1 MRSRL
6 SCGFALAVD
15 IGADPRQR
23 APQKIGALATS
34 LAFRQQG
41 RGHPAVRLARP
52 RTPGRQ
58 PSALLGE
65 NSQPVA
71 PQVIGG
77 DRQKIGGQ
85 AAMAI
90 SVTGST
96 SALKSY
102 PKAEPS
108 LPLRAA
114 QRTWSR
120 RSAPLRDHRICWDL
134 FMRRLTRKLAVPSV
148 IEVPT
153 RRPARWRSA

>member
-1 MRSRL
+1 MYDPDLQTFRLFLTVHDLGNITRAAERSNIAVSAVTKRL
-6 SCGFALAVD
+6 QDLEA
-15 IGADPRQR
+15 
-23 APQKIGALATS
+23 
-34 LAFRQQG
+34 
-41 RGHPAVRLARP
+41 HYHVRLFD
-52 RTPGRQ
+52 RQ
-58 PSALLGE
+58 PRG
-65 NSQPVA
+65 VKR
-71 PQVIGG
+71 

-96 SALKSY
+96 SASKSC

-120 RSAPLRDHRICWDL
+120 RSAPRRDHRICCDL

-148 IEVPT
+148 SDVPT
-153 RRPARWRSA
+153 GTAETCGDRRLSAPSG